1 MAALAATAMAEAAIR
16 GRGYFDKF
24 ENRLSSYGALK
35 AYLDNAEG
43 LVPAG
48 TIRRIKNSSNARS
61 IVFPV
66 MNKATLTVI
75 TVRSCTIAGVEPI
88 SVKPTVAWITRGFEI
103 KIYPKV
109 ATNNYISLEDQFQ
122 QGLLNG
128 WRSVLTNLDTF
139 AAARLDSQK
148 STSLV
153 STNLDGVNI
162 VGNAYQVDPDQR
174 DDLYMIMPTLLN
186 RNDLNGGGLNNIATT
201 ESQKLMLKYETF
213 GENNSQ
219 NLRAVLNGDLPYSS
233 GFRHYFSNRVTNGT
247 GVAETHFLTPAGAIG
262 VFTANDSDAVNKVP
276 GPNGKTNYLFDD
288 PVMGITW
295 DVQEEPI
302 CDDMS
307 ATYGAGYE
315 RTDGTKYQ
323 IAADFGFLEAYSS
336 DTSKAILKVEL
347 LQTP

>member
-16 GRGYFDKF
+16 AKRYFETY

-35 AYLDNAEG
+35 AYLDNAPG
-43 LVPAG
+43 LVPEGA
-48 TIRRIKNSSNARS
+48 IQRIKNSSNARS
-61 IVFPV
+61 VVFPV

-88 SVKPTVAWITRGFEI
+88 SAKPTISFITRGFEI

-109 ATNNYISLEDQFQ
+109 AENNYISEEDQFM

-139 AAARLDSQK
+139 SAARLDSQK
-148 STSLV
+148 STSLAT
-153 STNLDGVNI
+153 TNLDGVNI
-162 VGNAYQVDPDQR
+162 VGNAYQIDPDQR
-174 DDLYMIMPTLLN
+174 DDLYFYLPTLLE
-186 RNDLNGGGLNNIATT
+186 RNDLNSGGLNNIATT
-201 ESQKLMLKYETF
+201 EAQKLMLKYESF

-219 NLRAVLNGDLPYSS
+219 NLRAVLEGRLPYSS
-233 GFRHYFSNRVTNGT
+233 GFRHYFSNRVTNGA
-247 GVAETHFLTPAGAIG
+247 GVAETHFVAPFGAIG
-262 VFTANDSDAVNKVP
+262 VFAVNDSDARARRT
-276 GPNGKTNYLFDD
+276 GPNGKVKYLMDD
-288 PVMGITW
+288 DVMGITW

-302 CDDMS
+302 CDDLT

-315 RTDGTKYQ
+315 ATFGTKYQ

-336 DTSKAILKVEL
+336 DTSKAIVKVEL